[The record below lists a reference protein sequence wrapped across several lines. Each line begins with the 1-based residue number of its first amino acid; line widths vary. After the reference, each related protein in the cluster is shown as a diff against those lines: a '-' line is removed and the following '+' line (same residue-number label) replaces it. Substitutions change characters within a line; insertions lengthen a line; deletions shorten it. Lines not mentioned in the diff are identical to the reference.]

1 MSKELDQVVK
11 SLSVNRGKIM
21 KELNSVEYYKAFNK
35 QGKITS
41 EEEKVLM
48 QKAFEGN
55 KEASDKLIL
64 ANIGFATATAKKQKF
79 SNLEFDDM
87 NQECIYGLIKATS
100 KIKENC
106 DNKLI
111 TYAAFHIKDT
121 VAYANNECGRNIRVP
136 MKDFKA
142 MKKVRAI
149 YGKLSGL
156 YDSENECIARTAS
169 EMEISEEE
177 VRNYLEIS
185 EPVKN
190 LNNMVAQDDENRS
203 YEETLCDTRI
213 KTPEEE
219 YVEKSMKEAFYK
231 ALERLPEIERKV
243 LSMKWGLYGQEAM
256 SFTEI
261 GKALNYTRAWA
272 NSVEKKAKKHLSEY
286 KDEIYA

>member
-1 MSKELDQVVK
+1 
-11 SLSVNRGKIM
+11 M

-35 QGKITS
+35 QGKIS
-41 EEEKVLM
+41 REEEMALLK
-48 QKAFEGN
+48 KTYEGD

-64 ANIGFATATAKKQKF
+64 ANIGFATATAKKQTF

-106 DNKLI
+106 NNKLI

-121 VAYANNECGRNIRVP
+121 VGNANNECGKNIRVP
-136 MKDFKA
+136 MKDYKA

-156 YDSENECIARTAS
+156 FDSENECIARTAS

-177 VRNYLEIS
+177 VRNYLEMS

-190 LNNMVAQDDENRS
+190 LNNMICQNDEYRS
-203 YEETLCDTRI
+203 YEETLADDRI
-213 KTPEEE
+213 KSPEDEC
-219 YVEKSMKEAFYK
+219 VEKGMKEALYK
-231 ALERLPEIERKV
+231 AIERLPEIERKV

-286 KDEIYA
+286 KNEIYA